1 MQLQV
6 FQPYFVQIVVYWF
19 IDFIYFFKSPIDFL
33 WDFFIFKIHIDMNDI
48 NISGYT
54 CNTCGKIF
62 ETEEEFKNRHKKKVT
77 IVKEKKD

>member
-1 MQLQV
+1 MTA
-6 FQPYFVQIVVYWF
+6 
-19 IDFIYFFKSPIDFL
+19 D
-33 WDFFIFKIHIDMNDI
+33 DI

-77 IVKEKKD
+77 IVKEKKIDFIHLYCIIK